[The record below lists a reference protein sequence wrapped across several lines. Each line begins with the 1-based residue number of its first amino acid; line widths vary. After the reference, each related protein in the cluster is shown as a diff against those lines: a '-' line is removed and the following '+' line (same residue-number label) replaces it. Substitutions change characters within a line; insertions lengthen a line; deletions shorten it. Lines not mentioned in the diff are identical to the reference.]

1 MRFTV
6 VIVPILLPVLFWAGY
21 HYYKDR
27 HQPEPILNLLFCFLL
42 GIAASY
48 LSKYMY
54 IALETVNLRHDA
66 YELAATNLWQL
77 LAYAIFIIGGIEE
90 TAKLIPFLIF
100 AIRFKA
106 FDENL
111 DGIIYASFIALG
123 YAAMENFHYLQYLT
137 QSEAIYRGFAG
148 PVVHILFAS
157 IWGFYIGVAHLQGKA
172 LLGPAL
178 GALAITA
185 LLHGIYDFVAIALP
199 VTALP
204 ASALLMLGIWMWR
217 MYLIRDLHSEAQ
229 ADLSSVD

>member
-1 MRFTV
+1 MSFTV
-6 VIVPILLPVLFWAGY
+6 ILVPILLPVLFWAGY

-48 LSKYMY
+48 LSKSMY
-54 IALETVNLRHDA
+54 IALETVDLRHDA

-77 LAYAIFIIGGIEE
+77 LAYSIFIIGGIEE

-137 QSEAIYRGFAG
+137 KSEAMYRGFAG
-148 PVVHILFAS
+148 PLVHILFAS
-157 IWGFYIGVAHLQGKA
+157 VWGYQIGIARLAGRPLVLVSFAAVTIAAILHGFY
-172 LLGPAL
+172 
-178 GALAITA
+178 
-185 LLHGIYDFVAIALP
+185 DFIVIALP
-199 VTALP
+199 ISALP
-204 ASALLMLGIWMWR
+204 LSAALILAVWIWR
-217 MYLIRDLHSEAQ
+217 LVTIRRLKRLAGHID
-229 ADLSSVD
+229 

>member
-1 MRFTV
+1 MSFTV
-6 VIVPILLPVLFWAGY
+6 ILVPILLPVLFWAGY

-48 LSKYMY
+48 LSKSMY

-77 LAYAIFIIGGIEE
+77 LAYSIFIIGGIEE

-137 QSEAIYRGFAG
+137 QSEAMYRGFAG
-148 PVVHILFAS
+148 PLVHILFAS
-157 IWGFYIGVAHLQGKA
+157 VWGYQIGIARLAGRPLVLVSFAAVTIAAILHGFY
-172 LLGPAL
+172 
-178 GALAITA
+178 
-185 LLHGIYDFVAIALP
+185 DFIVIALP
-199 VTALP
+199 ISALP
-204 ASALLMLGIWMWR
+204 LSAALILAVWIWR
-217 MYLIRDLHSEAQ
+217 LVTIRRLKRLAGHID
-229 ADLSSVD
+229 

>member
-6 VIVPILLPVLFWAGY
+6 IIVPILLPVLFWAGY

-48 LSKYMY
+48 LSKSMY

-77 LAYAIFIIGGIEE
+77 LAYSIFIIGGIEE

-137 QSEAIYRGFAG
+137 QTEAMYRGFAG
-148 PVVHILFAS
+148 PLVHILFAS
-157 IWGFYIGVAHLQGKA
+157 VWGYQIGIARLAGRPLVLVSFVAVTIAAILHGFY
-172 LLGPAL
+172 
-178 GALAITA
+178 
-185 LLHGIYDFVAIALP
+185 DFIVIALP
-199 VTALP
+199 ISALP
-204 ASALLMLGIWMWR
+204 LSAALILAVWIWR
-217 MYLIRDLHSEAQ
+217 LVTIRRLKRIAGHID
-229 ADLSSVD
+229 

>member
-6 VIVPILLPVLFWAGY
+6 IIVPILLPVLFWAGY

-27 HQPEPILNLLFCFLL
+27 HRPEPILNLLFCFLL

-48 LSKYMY
+48 LSKSMY
-54 IALETVNLRHDA
+54 IALETINLRHDA

-77 LAYAIFIIGGIEE
+77 LAYSIFIIGGIEE

-137 QSEAIYRGFAG
+137 QSEAMYRGFAG
-148 PVVHILFAS
+148 PLIHILFAS
-157 IWGFYIGVAHLQGKA
+157 VWGYQIGIARLAGRPLLLVSFVAVTIAAILHGFY
-172 LLGPAL
+172 
-178 GALAITA
+178 
-185 LLHGIYDFVAIALP
+185 DFIVIALP
-199 VTALP
+199 ISALP
-204 ASALLMLGIWMWR
+204 LSAALILAVWIWR
-217 MYLIRDLHSEAQ
+217 LVTIRRLKRIAGHID
-229 ADLSSVD
+229 